1 MPPSVSNASL
11 APPCADFKPSS
22 IFWKPS
28 LAVMTRKMEMAVTD
42 GGQKYRR
49 RLYDFMNTV
58 NIQMTKR
65 DHVMVSR
72 ALLHRV
78 LIDLDLRV
86 THN

>member
-1 MPPSVSNASL
+1 
-11 APPCADFKPSS
+11 
-22 IFWKPS
+22 
-28 LAVMTRKMEMAVTD
+28 MEMAVTD

-49 RLYDFMNTV
+49 RLYEFMNTV

-65 DHVMVSR
+65 DHVMFSR
-72 ALLHRV
+72 ALLYRV

>member
-1 MPPSVSNASL
+1 MCHRRAEKHVNR
-11 APPCADFKPSS
+11 D
-22 IFWKPS
+22 IQ
-28 LAVMTRKMEMAVTD
+28 KMEMAVTD